1 MNLPQNDYQI
11 LRLTEHFYNAYPDPP
26 YREVLKKNQRAYNC
40 LLFQTHYDFLYAF
53 HIEQKY
59 ITHML
64 FISQKPK
71 DLKHINR
78 DWTIVK

>member
-40 LLFQTHYDFLYAF
+40 LLFQTHYDF
-53 HIEQKY
+53 
-59 ITHML
+59 
-64 FISQKPK
+64 FICIPYRRVR
-71 DLKHINR
+71 DRRLETDINGFIMNMAVCFL
-78 DWTIVK
+78 D